1 MKKFIDLKL
10 FSESEGTENVE
21 QTTVTDTG
29 TTEETQQVKPDQ
41 EEIPAELQGVDEEI
55 AREIMAQAQSQ
66 EKATNPEEESTKES
80 SADADS
86 DTKQVE
92 ESQVLDEAQHAI
104 PYTRFK
110 EVNEKAKAKDAEN
123 VQLREELAR
132 LKAQSQVPQQPAIN
146 TVATQTTVPQ
156 VQQPIEPRITP
167 EMATKV
173 NQIAFNEAL
182 KLSGL
187 TKEEVDV
194 LEYADDDDPKALA
207 WKGSLEM
214 ARARTWGAVNTE
226 LENRRQQQT
235 QFVQMHQQVVSDY
248 DAFEREQMQSPDFEK
263 AKDHAVNTYFSKLPL
278 LDQQTVAAAW
288 TRVERKVCSPQDVM
302 VVKNYYQNAV
312 ADYRNSNPVV
322 TQTTNTQTDP
332 AKEPTLIQKQEKIKQ
347 MEKHPRV
354 DQISGNNNVGQ
365 TTTVDGLQRM
375 LQEKNWDDIPQ
386 DIQDLLLAGGR

>member
-1 MKKFIDLKL
+1 MKRFIDLKL
-10 FSESEGTENVE
+10 FSNESEGAASVE
-21 QTTVTDTG
+21 QTTATETG
-29 TTEETQQVKPDQ
+29 TTDESQQVKTDP
-41 EEIPAELQGVDEEI
+41 IPTELQGVDEDI
-55 AREIMAQAQSQ
+55 AREIMQQAQQ
-66 EKATNPEEESTKES
+66 GQAAPKETEGTKES
-80 SADADS
+80 TADADS

-123 VQLREELAR
+123 AQLKEELAR
-132 LKAQSQVPQQPAIN
+132 LKAQSQVPQQPVTN
-146 TVATQTTVPQ
+146 TVATQTMVPQ

-167 EMATKV
+167 EMATRV

-226 LENRRQQQT
+226 LENRKQQQT

-248 DAFEREQMQSPDFEK
+248 DSFEQEQMQSPDFEK
-263 AKDHAVNTYFSKLPL
+263 VKNHAVNTYFSELSP

-312 ADYRNSNPVV
+312 ADYRSSNPVV
-322 TQTTNTQTDP
+322 TQTTTTQADP
-332 AKEPTLIQKQEKIKQ
+332 ARETTLNQKQEKIKQ

-354 DQISGNNNVGQ
+354 DQISGNNTVGQ
-365 TTTVDGLQRM
+365 TTTVESLQRM
-375 LQEKNWDDIPQ
+375 LQEKNWEDIPKEYQ
-386 DIQDLLLAGGR
+386 DMLLAGGR